1 MNTSVN
7 QLEDKVVHIGRV
19 TKVVKGGRIFRFTA
33 MVIVGDRNGT
43 IGIGYGKA
51 REVPDA
57 IRKALEAAKKN
68 LIKLPISKGTI
79 PHEVVGKFGAAE
91 IIMKPAAPGTG
102 IIAGGV
108 TRSLFELAGVHDI
121 LAKAVRSR
129 NPNNLILAVLDGFK
143 KIRTLEQIAAY
154 RGKEINEI
162 IYRKEG

>member
-1 MNTSVN
+1 MSTNVN

-43 IGIGYGKA
+43 VGIGYGKA

-79 PHEVVGKFGAAE
+79 PHAVVGKFGAAE

-121 LAKAVRSR
+121 LAKSVRSR
-129 NPNNLILAVLDGFK
+129 NPNNMILAVLNGFK
-143 KIRTLEQIAAY
+143 KIRTLDQVASC
-154 RGKEINEI
+154 RGKEISEI
-162 IYRKEG
+162 IFRKEG

>member
-1 MNTSVN
+1 MSTSVN

-43 IGIGYGKA
+43 VGIGYGKA

-68 LIKLPISKGTI
+68 LIKLPVSKGTI
-79 PHEVVGKFGAAE
+79 PHEVIGKFGAAK

-121 LAKAVRSR
+121 LAKSIRSR

-143 KIRTLEQIAAY
+143 KIRTLDQIAAY

>member
-1 MNTSVN
+1 MSTNVN

-43 IGIGYGKA
+43 VGIGYGKA

-68 LIKLPISKGTI
+68 LVKLPISKGTI
-79 PHEVVGKFGAAE
+79 PHAVIGKFGAAE

-121 LAKAVRSR
+121 LAKSTRSR

-143 KIRTLEQIAAY
+143 KIRTLDQIAAY